1 MFKEKCKRIIKD
13 FLGLLFCNNLKVL
26 ANIYK
31 TDKRGHDYLEKYQ
44 MHFSSLRFKRI
55 NLLEIGVG
63 GYDDPNAGGNSLR
76 MWKKYF
82 PFGRVHGIDIVDKS
96 SLSERRIQIHQ
107 GSQTDLPFLESVME
121 KVLPVTII
129 IDDGSHISKDVITT
143 FKFLFPK
150 LKKGGWYVVEDI
162 QTSYWK
168 VFEGDPK
175 DLANPRTSMNFF
187 KQLTDSVN
195 SSEFERD
202 DGSDGTF
209 DDHIDSIHFYYN
221 MVLIKKK

>member
-1 MFKEKCKRIIKD
+1 MNYSLIIPIYNEGHSLKK
-13 FLGLLFCNNLKVL
+13 LLKQLRKF
-26 ANIYK
+26 
-31 TDKRGHDYLEKYQ
+31 D
-44 MHFSSLRFKRI
+44 SSI
-55 NLLEIGVG
+55 EI
-63 GYDDPNAGGNSLR
+63 
-76 MWKKYF
+76 
-82 PFGRVHGIDIVDKS
+82 
-96 SLSERRIQIHQ
+96 
-107 GSQTDLPFLESVME
+107 
-121 KVLPVTII
+121 II

-150 LKKGGWYVVEDI
+150 IRKGGWYVVEDI

-209 DDHIDSIHFYYN
+209 DHHIDSIHFYYN
-221 MVLIKKK
+221 MVFIKKK

>member
-26 ANIYK
+26 AHIYK

-44 MHFSSLRFKRI
+44 RHFSSLRFGRI
-55 NLLEIGVG
+55 NLLEIGIG
-63 GYDDPNAGGNSLR
+63 GYEDPNAGGNSLR

-96 SLSERRIQIHQ
+96 SLAERRIQIHQ

-150 LKKGGWYVVEDI
+150 LRKGGWYVVEDI

-195 SSEFERD
+195 SSEFERY

>member
-26 ANIYK
+26 AHIYK
-31 TDKRGHDYLEKYQ
+31 TDKRGHEYLEKYQ
-44 MHFSSLRFKRI
+44 RHFSSLRFGRI
-55 NLLEIGVG
+55 NLLEIGIG
-63 GYDDPNAGGNSLR
+63 GYEDPNAGGNSLR

-82 PFGRVHGIDIVDKS
+82 PFGRIYGIDIVDKS
-96 SLSERRIQIHQ
+96 ALAEKRIQILQ
-107 GSQTDLPFLESVME
+107 GSQTDLPFLEIVME

-168 VFEGDPK
+168 EFEGDPENLK
-175 DLANPRTSMNFF
+175 NSHTSMNFF

-195 SSEFERD
+195 SSEFERN

-209 DDHIDSIHFYYN
+209 DGHIDSIHFYYN

>member
-13 FLGLLFCNNLKVL
+13 FLGLLFCNNLRVL

-44 MHFSSLRFKRI
+44 RHFSSLRFGRI
-55 NLLEIGVG
+55 NLLEIGIG
-63 GYDDPNAGGNSLR
+63 GYEDPNAGGNSLR

-96 SLSERRIQIHQ
+96 SLAERRIQIHQ
-107 GSQTDLPFLESVME
+107 GSQTDLHFLESVME

-129 IDDGSHISKDVITT
+129 LDDGSHISKDVITT

-150 LKKGGWYVVEDI
+150 LRKGGWYVVEDI

-187 KQLTDSVN
+187 K
-195 SSEFERD
+195 F
-202 DGSDGTF
+202 GSLSASRSGRMTRQSAASQPMTSTLRSF
-209 DDHIDSIHFYYN
+209 G
-221 MVLIKKK
+221 V

>member
-1 MFKEKCKRIIKD
+1 M
-13 FLGLLFCNNLKVL
+13 
-26 ANIYK
+26 
-31 TDKRGHDYLEKYQ
+31 TKYQ
-44 MHFSSLRFKRI
+44 KHFSKLQYKKI

-63 GYDDPNAGGNSLR
+63 GYDDPKAGGNSLR
-76 MWKKYF
+76 MWKKFF
-82 PFGRVHGIDIVDKS
+82 PFGHIHGIDIVDKS
-96 SLSERRIQIHQ
+96 SLAERRIQIHQ
-107 GSQTDLPFLESVME
+107 GSQRDLPFLESVIK

-143 FKFLFPK
+143 FKFLFPMLSK
-150 LKKGGWYVVEDI
+150 EGCYVVEDI

-168 VFEGDPK
+168 EFEGDPK

-209 DDHIDSIHFYYN
+209 DDQIDSIHFYYN